1 MFISGRRK
9 KKKKRERERE
19 RNKERRERECEMD
32 KKQREEKEQI
42 RHGTV
47 EEKINKIPNY
57 SSHVNL
63 HRYCSN
69 FVNLH
74 TFTISNVGISW
85 LK

>member
-1 MFISGRRK
+1 
-9 KKKKRERERE
+9 
-19 RNKERRERECEMD
+19 MD
-32 KKQREEKEQI
+32 KKQRKEREQI

-57 SSHVNL
+57 SSHVNI
-63 HRYCSN
+63 HGYCSN

-85 LK
+85 LI